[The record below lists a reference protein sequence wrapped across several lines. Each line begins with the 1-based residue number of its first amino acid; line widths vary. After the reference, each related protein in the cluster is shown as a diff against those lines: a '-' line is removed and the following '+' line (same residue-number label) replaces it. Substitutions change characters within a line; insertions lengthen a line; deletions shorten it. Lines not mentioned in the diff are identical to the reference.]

1 MNQLFIL
8 LIILLVLFI
17 FVLYYRN
24 TYKESF
30 IPNISSDTPEGSSNL
45 YGWELPVNDYNS
57 YSIPI
62 PQIPQPQSCCPCKS

>member
-8 LIILLVLFI
+8 LLILLVLFI

-30 IPNISSDTPEGSSNL
+30 IPNISSDTPEGTSSL
-45 YGWELPVNDYNS
+45 YGWEVPVDGYNRF
-57 YSIPI
+57 SIPKPEI
-62 PQIPQPQSCCPCKS
+62 CCPCNNS